1 MTCIVAVRDGRTV
14 VIGGD
19 SAAVG
24 EHEVYI
30 RATRKVFITGA
41 YAIGFT
47 RSWRMGQILRHET
60 ELPEPP
66 DTRDGGELEE
76 FLVSSLVPA
85 IRRSFH
91 EHGFAKT
98 VRATRTPDYIE
109 DGQEIGGVFLLGLHG
124 HIFEVRNDYQVVR
137 PATPYAAVGDGA
149 IAALGALHALTAH
162 TTLTLKELATAALMA
177 AETYSRSVRSPFHFI
192 ETGESYGRFSS
203 RTR

>member
-1 MTCIVAVRDGRTV
+1 MTCIVAVSDGRTV
-14 VIGGD
+14 LLGGD
-19 SAAVG
+19 SAAASDR
-24 EHEVYI
+24 EVFI
-30 RATRKVFITGA
+30 RATRKVFRAGA

-66 DTRDGGELEE
+66 DTRDGEELES
-76 FLVSSLVPA
+76 FLVTSFVSA

-98 VRATRTPDYIE
+98 VRVTRTPDYIE
-109 DGQEIGGVFLLGLHG
+109 EGQEIGGVFLIGVHG
-124 HIFEVRNDYQVVR
+124 HIFEVHNDYHVAR
-137 PATPYAAVGDGA
+137 SATPYAAVGDGA

-162 TTLTLKELATAALMA
+162 TTLVPKELAAAALRA

-192 ETGESYGRFSS
+192 ETGDAL
-203 RTR
+203 